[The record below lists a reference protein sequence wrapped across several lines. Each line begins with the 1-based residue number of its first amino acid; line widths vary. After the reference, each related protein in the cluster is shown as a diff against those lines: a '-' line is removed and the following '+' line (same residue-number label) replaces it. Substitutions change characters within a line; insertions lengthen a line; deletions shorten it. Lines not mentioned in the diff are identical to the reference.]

1 MKGKWI
7 WMHVAVS
14 IFFLMGVSQTP
25 PEAAISSRYLD
36 IWIQYWNGQTWIPIS
51 ATGPMIHV
59 EAYEHPEILLKEYDH
74 ELYHPIEKC
83 AYYYRMHPPVEVR
96 YRFLM
101 KVDDNFGYP
110 VGLLLTIDGLN
121 TVDSRSPSGSAC
133 QDRFWVLY
141 PGTFYSLLGYQ
152 ATESEALAFYF
163 SSTREPHAPK
173 GSPYGQIVARV
184 FLPEE
189 ALYSC
194 LEFRPREP
202 LLCLRPLYMDLDQDM
217 DIATVAGEIVHQSTY
232 EVSFTPLTCTPI
244 ETIVISYASS
254 LEPFL
259 GVVVKTNE
267 YFGVTVQYV
276 VPWSP
281 AGRAGIRAG
290 QIISKVEG
298 QLIYSAEQL
307 RRIILSKH
315 PGETITIQIHG
326 EAEARTV
333 VLGEW

>member
-1 MKGKWI
+1 
-7 WMHVAVS
+7 MHVAVS

-36 IWIQYWNGQTWIPIS
+36 IWLQYWNGQTWIPIS

-83 AYYYRMHPPVEVR
+83 AYYYWMHPPVEVR

-110 VGLLLTIDGLN
+110 VGLLLTIDRLN

-133 QDRFWVLY
+133 RDRFWVLY

-173 GSPYGQIVARV
+173 GAPYGQIVARV

-194 LEFRPREP
+194 LESRQPPREP
-202 LLCLRPLYMDLDQDM
+202 VLCLRELLGLDAAVV
-217 DIATVAGEIVHQSTY
+217 ATVAGEKVRQSAH
-232 EVSFTPLTCTPI
+232 EVSFTPLICTPI

-281 AGRAGIRAG
+281 AERAGIRAG

-307 RRIILSKH
+307 RRKH
-315 PGETITIQIHG
+315 PAETITIQIHG
-326 EAEARTV
+326 EEEARTV
-333 VLGEW
+333 ALGEW

>member
-7 WMHVAVS
+7 WMHIAVS

-74 ELYHPIEKC
+74 ELYHPIEKR

-141 PGTFYSLLGYQ
+141 PGTLYSLLGYQ

-163 SSTREPHAPK
+163 SSTREPHAPR

-202 LLCLRPLYMDLDQDM
+202 LLCLEDRPLYLDLDM
-217 DIATVAGEIVHQSTY
+217 EATVAGEIVHQSTY

-281 AGRAGIRAG
+281 AERAGIRAG
-290 QIISKVEG
+290 QIISKVDG

-326 EAEARTV
+326 EEEARTV